1 MTADKQVRMHLLY
14 DFYGQLLTDKQRCFF
29 ELYHHDDLSL
39 GEIAEQHG
47 VSRQAVYDILK
58 RAERTL
64 EDLEA
69 KLELVARWQRERRVA
84 QALDQELA
92 ALADEVARLF
102 GGGETGAPPGAAPV
116 EAGAAGAGA
125 SGALAAERGAHER
138 SEAAASI
145 QRRIRAI
152 REQLRALA
160 GDEP

>member
-1 MTADKQVRMHLLY
+1 MTADKQVRLHLLY
-14 DFYGQLLTDKQRCFF
+14 DFYGQLLTDKQRSFF

-69 KLELVARWQRERRVA
+69 KLELVARWQRERRIA
-84 QALDQELA
+84 QVLDQQLA
-92 ALADEVARLF
+92 ALADDVARLF
-102 GGGETGAPPGAAPV
+102 SSGETSAPA
-116 EAGAAGAGA
+116 AAGAGA
-125 SGALAAERGAHER
+125 GGALETESGADRR

-145 QRRIRAI
+145 QRRIRAM